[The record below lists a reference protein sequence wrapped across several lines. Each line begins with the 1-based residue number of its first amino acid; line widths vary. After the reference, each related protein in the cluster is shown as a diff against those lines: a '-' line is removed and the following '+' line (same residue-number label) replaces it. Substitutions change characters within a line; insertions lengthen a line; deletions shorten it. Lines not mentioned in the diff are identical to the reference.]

1 MPATV
6 KLSRTV
12 RVIDRDFA
20 ELTLRDP
27 VGGDLA
33 AAGYPMRFTG
43 KGTTEIDTD
52 ATATLIARLAGVP
65 RTAIDALPVV
75 DWQSCMVAITAFLG
89 AGAAGPTSSTDIS
102 TPAAGGATSSTS

>member
-6 KLSRTV
+6 KLSRTI

-43 KGTTEIDTD
+43 KGATEIDAD

-65 RTAIDALPVV
+65 RTAVDALPIA
-75 DWQSCMVAITAFLG
+75 DWQACMVVITAFLG
-89 AGAAGPTSSTDIS
+89 AGATAPTSSTAIS
-102 TPAAGGATSSTS
+102 TPAAGGAISSTS